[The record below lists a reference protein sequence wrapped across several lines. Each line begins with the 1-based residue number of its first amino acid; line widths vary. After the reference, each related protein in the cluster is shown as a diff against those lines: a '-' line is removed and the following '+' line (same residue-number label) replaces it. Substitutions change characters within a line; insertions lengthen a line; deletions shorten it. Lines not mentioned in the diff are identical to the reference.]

1 LSWSEAFPPVP
12 GPHAIA
18 TLLLTALALFLFSR
32 DRIPV
37 ETSSLFVLV
46 ALALGFSLFPYETPR
61 GELDPLH
68 FFHGFSNEALIA
80 ICALIVASQ
89 GLVRTG
95 ALAPL
100 GRLVARLWNIS
111 PLLAF
116 AAVLVS
122 TTLVSAFMNNT
133 PQVVLMI
140 PILTSVAL
148 RAGTSPSKT
157 LLPMT
162 YASQL
167 GGMGTPIGTSLN
179 LLVIGTA
186 ATLGVPRF
194 DMFDFIQPAMIGA
207 AVGLVFLCFLAP
219 RLLPARQPALED
231 ASPRVFTAQI
241 SIPPDS
247 PLAGEKLSDVIGK
260 AGGEMTV
267 RRILRKGALALAPLP
282 DTVIAPNDQLVVRD
296 TPERL
301 MEYATALD
309 ARLYSGEEAVDEQHP
324 LKAPDQ
330 QIAEIVVTQESPL
343 NGRTLDQVDYDERY
357 HFLPI
362 AIHRP
367 GQPIEAE
374 RRAQLRTER
383 LRTGDVLLVQAPAEQ
398 VAELKRTGSLL
409 VLDATADVL
418 HTSRAPVA
426 LAIMAGIVLAAT
438 LRIAPIAIAALVGV
452 MLMVVT
458 GCLRWRDASRSLDS
472 GMILLTVAALAL
484 SFGLVQTGGA
494 AFLAKLL
501 VQAGS
506 TLPPVAV
513 LSGLMLL
520 MAMLSNIVSNTSAA
534 VIGTPIAVEIA
545 RQLGLAPEPFVL
557 AVLFGVNMGFATPMA
572 DNCNLIVYG
581 AGGYTFRDFLRVGIP
596 LTLVVWITLSLV
608 LPRFFP
614 LHAPFQGSDATELQ
628 ECCSALSENADVHF
642 PAGGLESV
650 RIEGG
655 AHGDEETPPQE
666 ELVFDGRAA
675 VQAAGAT
682 EHAHARDRAQAA
694 ADAAG
699 DPLEGAPDAHVVAT
713 RDVATALRT
722 LKRDSTRSPEPGG
735 RPTPVDAGRVCP
747 FPAQATPG
755 IA

>member
-1 LSWSEAFPPVP
+1 VP

-37 ETSSLFVLV
+37 ETSSLLVLV
-46 ALALGFSLFPYETPR
+46 ALALGFTIFPYQAAR
-61 GELDPLH
+61 GELDPLL
-68 FFHGFSNEALIA
+68 FLQGFSNEALIA
-80 ICALIVASQ
+80 ICALVVASQ

-100 GRLVARLWNIS
+100 GRLVARLWSVS

-116 AAVLVS
+116 ATVLVV
-122 TTLVSAFMNNT
+122 TTIVSAFMNNT

-148 RAGTSPSKT
+148 RAGTPPSKT

-194 DMFDFIQPAMIGA
+194 GMFDFIQPAMIGA
-207 AVGLVFLCFLAP
+207 AAGLLYLCFVAP
-219 RLLPARQPALED
+219 RLLPARHPVLED
-231 ASPRVFTAQI
+231 TSPRVFTAQI
-241 SIPPDS
+241 RIPQDS
-247 PLAGEKLSDVIGK
+247 NLVGQKLSAVIVK
-260 AGGEMTV
+260 AGGDMSV
-267 RRILRKGALALAPLP
+267 RRILREGAVALAPLP
-282 DTVIAPNDQLVVRD
+282 DTIIASHDQLVVRD

-301 MEYATALD
+301 LEYATAL
-309 ARLYSGEEAVDEQHP
+309 AATLHSGAEPVDEQHP

-330 QIAEIVVTQESPL
+330 QIAEIVVTQDSPL

-357 HFLPI
+357 QFIPI

-367 GQPIEAE
+367 GQQVEAE
-374 RRAQLRTER
+374 RRAQLRSER

-398 VAELKRTGSLL
+398 VAELKRSGSML

-418 HTSRAPVA
+418 QTSRAPIA
-426 LAIMAGIVLAAT
+426 LAIMAGIVLTAT

-501 VQAGS
+501 LQAGS
-506 TLPPVAV
+506 SLPPVAL

-520 MAMLSNIVSNTSAA
+520 MAVMSSIVSNTSAA
-534 VIGTPIAVEIA
+534 VIGTPIAVELA

-557 AVLFGVNMGFATPMA
+557 AVLFGVNMGFSTPMA
-572 DNCNLIVYG
+572 DNCNLLVYG
-581 AGGYTFRDFLRVGIP
+581 AGGYTFRDFLRAGIP
-596 LTLVVWITLSLV
+596 LTIVVWLTLSVV

-614 LHAPFQGSDATELQ
+614 LQ
-628 ECCSALSENADVHF
+628 
-642 PAGGLESV
+642 
-650 RIEGG
+650 
-655 AHGDEETPPQE
+655 
-666 ELVFDGRAA
+666 
-675 VQAAGAT
+675 
-682 EHAHARDRAQAA
+682 
-694 ADAAG
+694 
-699 DPLEGAPDAHVVAT
+699 
-713 RDVATALRT
+713 
-722 LKRDSTRSPEPGG
+722 
-735 RPTPVDAGRVCP
+735 
-747 FPAQATPG
+747 
-755 IA
+755 

>member
-1 LSWSEAFPPVP
+1 MP

-37 ETSSLFVLV
+37 QTSSLCIIV
-46 ALALGFSLFPYETPR
+46 ALALGFSIFPYQTAR
-61 GELDPLH
+61 GELDPLL
-68 FFHGFSNEALIA
+68 FLQGFSNEALIA
-80 ICALIVASQ
+80 ICALVVASQ

-100 GRLVARLWNIS
+100 GRFVARLWSVNRA
-111 PLLAF
+111 LAF
-116 AAVLVS
+116 VTVLVV
-122 TTLVSAFMNNT
+122 TTIVSAFMNNT

-186 ATLGVPRF
+186 VSLGVPRF
-194 DMFDFIQPAMIGA
+194 GMFDFIQPAMIGA
-207 AVGLVFLCFLAP
+207 AAGLLFLCFVAP
-219 RLLPARQPALED
+219 RLLPARQPALAD
-231 ASPRVFTAQI
+231 ASPRVFTAQL

-247 PLAGEKLSDVIGK
+247 ALVGQKLSAVIDQ
-260 AGGEMTV
+260 AGGDMSV
-267 RRILRKGALALAPLP
+267 RRILRKNAVALAPLP
-282 DTVIAPNDQLVVRD
+282 DMDIAANDQLVVRD

-301 MEYATALD
+301 MEYATALG
-309 ARLYSGEEAVDEQHP
+309 ARLYSGEEPVDEQHP

-357 HFLPI
+357 QFIPI
-362 AIHRP
+362 AIHRS
-367 GQPIEAE
+367 GQPLEAE
-374 RRAQLRTER
+374 RRAHLRSER
-383 LRTGDVLLVQAPAEQ
+383 LYTGDVLLVQAPAEQ
-398 VAELKRTGSLL
+398 VAELKRNGSLL
-409 VLDATADVL
+409 VLDATSDVP

-426 LAIMAGIVLAAT
+426 LAIMAAIVLAAT
-438 LRIAPIAIAALVGV
+438 LRIAPIAIAAVVGV
-452 MLMVVT
+452 LLMVAT
-458 GCLRWRDASRSLDS
+458 GCLRWRDATRSLDS

-501 VQAGS
+501 LQAGS
-506 TLPPVAV
+506 SLPPVAL

-520 MAMLSNIVSNTSAA
+520 MAVLSSIVSNTSAA
-534 VIGTPIAVEIA
+534 VIGTPIAVELA

-572 DNCNLIVYG
+572 DNCNLLVYG

-596 LTLVVWITLSLV
+596 LTIVVWLTLSLA

-614 LHAPFQGSDATELQ
+614 LQ
-628 ECCSALSENADVHF
+628 
-642 PAGGLESV
+642 
-650 RIEGG
+650 
-655 AHGDEETPPQE
+655 
-666 ELVFDGRAA
+666 
-675 VQAAGAT
+675 
-682 EHAHARDRAQAA
+682 
-694 ADAAG
+694 
-699 DPLEGAPDAHVVAT
+699 
-713 RDVATALRT
+713 
-722 LKRDSTRSPEPGG
+722 
-735 RPTPVDAGRVCP
+735 
-747 FPAQATPG
+747 
-755 IA
+755 